1 MCRCSL
7 PTLPLIYLS
16 HCTCKF
22 GLILNVL
29 YDLVSRDVT
38 LSTVIFLE
46 RKHERNRIIEANLQ
60 NLHIIVQLQIKGHD
74 STPRRD
80 TMQDIQGQGP
90 AATTAAGMVRG
101 HTRYYHVPWVAKR

>member
-7 PTLPLIYLS
+7 QTLPLIYLS

-46 RKHERNRIIEANLQ
+46 RKHERNRVIEANLQ

-74 STPRRD
+74 STRLVTWSLARD
-80 TMQDIQGQGP
+80 TP
-90 AATTAAGMVRG
+90 CT
-101 HTRYYHVPWVAKR
+101 VAV

>member
-1 MCRCSL
+1 MELVLYGTFKICKIWVCRCSL
-7 PTLPLIYLS
+7 QTLPLIYLS

-46 RKHERNRIIEANLQ
+46 RKHERNRVIEANLQ

-74 STPRRD
+74 STLPSRTLLISKD
-80 TMQDIQGQGP
+80 LP
-90 AATTAAGMVRG
+90 
-101 HTRYYHVPWVAKR
+101 PVA